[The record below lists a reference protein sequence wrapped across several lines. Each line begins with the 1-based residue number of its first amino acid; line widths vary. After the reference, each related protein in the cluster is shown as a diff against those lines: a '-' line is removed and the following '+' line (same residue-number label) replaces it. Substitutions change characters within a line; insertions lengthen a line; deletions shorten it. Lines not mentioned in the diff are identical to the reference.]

1 MSSVTKMG
9 KNIYG
14 PLTDH
19 CFLVGHAA
27 VSKAALFYTFCVS
40 LFSPPPPS
48 KPCLD
53 YFLGFRSA
61 QIGDF

>member
-27 VSKAALFYTFCVS
+27 VSKAALFYTLCVS
-40 LFSPPPPS
+40 LFSPPPPHP
-48 KPCLD
+48 K
-53 YFLGFRSA
+53 
-61 QIGDF
+61 